1 MGSACAI
8 AQGPTGPTC
17 VQSWAPER
25 WLQVGAGMGK
35 GSYSIQRRG
44 DTVLQMETGRAGS
57 PEPGQNTSESS
68 SENIPESEWQEW
80 EKAVSL
86 DDSPST
92 GTKQCQ

>member
-1 MGSACAI
+1 
-8 AQGPTGPTC
+8 
-17 VQSWAPER
+17 
-25 WLQVGAGMGK
+25 
-35 GSYSIQRRG
+35 
-44 DTVLQMETGRAGS
+44 METGRAGS
-57 PEPGQNTSESS
+57 PEPGQNTSEGS